1 MLSKYE
7 VSAKS
12 ALDIESVVGELMEEL
27 GVGGFMGVQD
37 VKSGMKI
44 SLVLNT
50 DKSGSVFFVNKDL
63 PSSHVDHRFDRE
75 YHTWN
80 QKHPCPLSSEMAN
93 LRFFMELQS
102 DTMTA

>member
-1 MLSKYE
+1 MFPLSGRQFIFGN
-7 VSAKS
+7 
-12 ALDIESVVGELMEEL
+12 DCP
-27 GVGGFMGVQD
+27 
-37 VKSGMKI
+37 
-44 SLVLNT
+44 
-50 DKSGSVFFVNKDL
+50 SVFFVNKDL

-80 QKHPCPLSSEMAN
+80 QKHPCPLSSEMAD